1 MNKPASYLLILLY
14 ISLSF
19 SCNKQTITKEETSSL
34 SAMSASDAITYT
46 TKFGVLVNGEPG
58 DDKVTVSKEM
68 GVGYVRDAVI
78 LESYTGKAPMMDKYI
93 AEGFKVLLN
102 LNNSHV
108 SETGQKQPNAY
119 PTDMVKYKK
128 NLENVLNK
136 YKPEIAVIE
145 NEPANDG
152 RYTGPIEDY
161 FTELQTAIDVC
172 KARGIKIADGG
183 LHTGMVCI
191 LVYQD
196 YVSRGMQKKADAFA
210 EFALTDN
217 YLRAAQGKGSA
228 EINAK
233 IEKAKKMIAAYKTMA
248 LDYVNIHWYEPL
260 DEDNDPTISAPGAAK
275 EVADYLRRATG
286 KPVITNEFGQDNQL
300 PSLITSMV
308 NEFRLANISYAIVY
322 SGTGV
327 SGAQPLHKGTSLL
340 PNGVAYRDVIAQ

>member
-1 MNKPASYLLILLY
+1 MKKTVFILLAPAC
-14 ISLSF
+14 IF
-19 SCNKQTITKEETSSL
+19 FATGCKKESYPREVSTFL
-34 SAMSASDAITYT
+34 SAVSSSNAVTEE
-46 TKFGVLVNGEPG
+46 TKFGILVNGETG
-58 DDKVTVSKEM
+58 DDKITVVNKT
-68 GVGYVRDAVI
+68 GTTYVRDAII
-78 LESYTGKAPMMDKYI
+78 LESYNGKAPMMDKYQS
-93 AEGFKVLLN
+93 EGFKVLLN

-108 SETGQKQPNAY
+108 SESGQKQPNAY

-161 FTELQTAIDVC
+161 FTELQTAIEVC

-191 LVYQD
+191 LLYQE
-196 YVSRGMQKKADAFA
+196 YLNHGLQKRADAFA
-210 EFALTDN
+210 ELALTDN
-217 YLRAAQGKGSA
+217 YLRAAQGRGSA

-233 IEKAKKMIAAYKTMA
+233 IEKAKKMIAAYKSMD

-275 EVADYLRRATG
+275 EVADYLRWATG

-308 NEFRLANISYAIVY
+308 NEFRTAGLSYAIVY
-322 SGTGV
+322 SGAGI
-327 SGAQPLHKGTSLL
+327 SGAQPLHEGTNLL
-340 PNGVAYRDVIAQ
+340 PNGIAYRDVIAQ